1 MAQYING
8 LINIVNT
15 LSCNIDKN
23 NNMLQQLALKVSQIE
38 GEKNNS
44 QTPIV
49 VDNNEGALVDIRNT
63 VSQLEKSLRDTIC
76 KERMIIE
83 NTVMAK
89 AEELVKRIVSE
100 KVSSETQL
108 IASEMKMMI
117 NELRDQDSD
126 TMSLAQT
133 EIRSLTHKKKGGKKT
148 YDL

>member
-1 MAQYING
+1 
-8 LINIVNT
+8 
-15 LSCNIDKN
+15 
-23 NNMLQQLALKVSQIE
+23 MLQQIALKVSQIE
-38 GEKNNS
+38 GERNN
-44 QTPIV
+44 PPPV
-49 VDNNEGALVDIRNT
+49 AVNNNEVALVDIRNSI
-63 VSQLEKSLRDTIC
+63 SQLEKSLRDTIC

-133 EIRSLTHKKKGGKKT
+133 EIRPLTHKKKGGKKT